1 MNNINSFVKEKE
13 YLICIDSD
21 GSAMDT
27 MTTKHEKCFGPAAV
41 EVWELQNIEDVFLKR
56 WNEIN
61 LYSKTRGINRFEGV
75 VETFND
81 LKAEGLE
88 LPDIDNLEEW
98 VNTTSELSNESLKKE
113 IEKKREKED
122 LKSALRWSQLVNNKI
137 SEEKEAISGI
147 FAGVEAAL
155 AKVYD
160 FSDLAVVSSANYEA
174 LIEEWNNYNLTKYVE
189 IILAQDAGSKAAN
202 IADLKNKGYSSDKVL
217 MVGDALGDLKSAKE
231 NNVLFYP
238 ILPGQEEK
246 SWQRFVE
253 ESSKIFFENCYKGEY
268 EEKLISEFKNI
279 LN

>member
-41 EVWELQNIEDVFLKR
+41 EVWNLDNIEDIFLKR

-88 LPDIDNLEEW
+88 MPEIENLKEW
-98 VNTTSELSNESLKKE
+98 VRTTSELSNDSLKRE
-113 IEKKREKED
+113 IEKKKENED
-122 LKSALRWSQLVNNKI
+122 LKSALKWSQLVNRKI
-137 SEEKEAISGI
+137 AEEKESISGI
-147 FAGVEAAL
+147 FNGVESAL
-155 AKVYD
+155 AKIYD
-160 FSDLAVVSSANYEA
+160 SADLAVVSSANYDA
-174 LIEEWNNYNLTKYVE
+174 LVEEWNNYNLSNYIE
-189 IILAQDAGSKAAN
+189 IILAQESGSKAAN
-202 IADLKNKGYSSDKVL
+202 IAGLKSKGYSSDKVL
-217 MVGDALGDLKSAKE
+217 MIGDALGDLKSAKE

-238 ILPGQEEK
+238 ILPGQEDK
-246 SWQRFVE
+246 AWQRFVE
-253 ESSKIFFENCYKGEY
+253 ESSDLFLAGSYQGEY
-268 EEKLISEFKNI
+268 EEKLISEFENI